1 MAWDGARGQEVFRK
15 GSCPLHQNSRT
26 SEKEVLPMRD
36 TGRRPAVAALLM
48 LTELMGGCGA
58 PPLTSE
64 EKGTGTHLSQGDGGS
79 QSPQPPPPFAGDAE
93 VVTGTTTPHKQK
105 DAPVETERISGKQ
118 LEEAGASHVGQV
130 LQDVPA
136 IQPRR

>member
-1 MAWDGARGQEVFRK
+1 MT
-15 GSCPLHQNSRT
+15 RT
-26 SEKEVLPMRD
+26 HRS
-36 TGRRPAVAALLM
+36 PAVAALLM

-58 PPLTSE
+58 QMGQAPAPE
-64 EKGTGTHLSQGDGGS
+64 EKGTGTAAQS
-79 QSPQPPPPFAGDAE
+79 QSPQAPPPFAGEAE
-93 VVTGTTTPHKQK
+93 VITGTSTPHKQK

-118 LEEAGASHVGQV
+118 LEEAGATHTGQV